1 MVFFVGSIFFTSA
14 ATLQWLETIN
24 ADPGPALRQGT
35 LRVLTFEP
43 HRIDWW
49 SSGVQLVGTVFFNF
63 TTFHAL
69 QAGLDAGAYDRLV
82 WRPDALGSVCF
93 LVSGY
98 LAYAEVCGHALWTRD
113 RTLEWKI
120 AAVNLVG
127 CIAFGISA
135 IASFWVPDSGG
146 VLALAASNWF
156 TALGGLCFLVGAVL
170 LLPESAA
177 TEAVESGRSRAVRSP
192 VMSEATVAAGPAA
205 PEPVSK
211 RRRVVRIVS
220 WIVGLVLLLIVL
232 NLLGVNVRDWLKELW
247 DSVKAISVVYIVLG
261 CIFQCLQT
269 VLTALGWYGIL
280 RYAYPGGVTY
290 MPVLAA
296 YATGVALN
304 NFLPANIGTFVTLL
318 MFVAIVQGANF
329 PGVLAGYVVQKIFY
343 FIIGTLIYVYL
354 FLAIAGSFDFQFG
367 NEKDAIVNH
376 VVLTIGIVA
385 GAIFLIAILLR
396 IFWTWVKKMWAKAKQ
411 GAAIL
416 GDFGSYVKLV
426 LLPQMGGY
434 AAKVMVII
442 IFLAAYSIP
451 VTFGSVMSVL
461 GSNQLANILSITPGG
476 VGINQAFNAFA
487 LDSYTSSTTATA
499 YSISQQLITTAFNV
513 GFALVLVCVV
523 FGWSGGSKLVKDSY
537 VDAKVKA
544 GEMKE
549 QRGQMLGDDEEPET
563 A

>member
-1 MVFFVGSIFFTSA
+1 
-14 ATLQWLETIN
+14 
-24 ADPGPALRQGT
+24 
-35 LRVLTFEP
+35 
-43 HRIDWW
+43 
-49 SSGVQLVGTVFFNF
+49 
-63 TTFHAL
+63 
-69 QAGLDAGAYDRLV
+69 
-82 WRPDALGSVCF
+82 
-93 LVSGY
+93 
-98 LAYAEVCGHALWTRD
+98 
-113 RTLEWKI
+113 
-120 AAVNLVG
+120 
-127 CIAFGISA
+127 
-135 IASFWVPDSGG
+135 
-146 VLALAASNWF
+146 
-156 TALGGLCFLVGAVL
+156 
-170 LLPESAA
+170 
-177 TEAVESGRSRAVRSP
+177 
-192 VMSEATVAAGPAA
+192 MSEATVAAGPAE

-220 WIVGLVLLLIVL
+220 WIVGLVLLLVVL
-232 NLLGVNVRDWLKELW
+232 EVLGVNVRDWLKELW
-247 DSVKAISVVYIVLG
+247 DSVKEISFVYIVLG

-318 MFVAIVQGANF
+318 MYVAIVRGANF
-329 PGVLAGYVVQKIFY
+329 PGILAGYVVQKIFY
-343 FIIGTLIYVYL
+343 LIIGTLIYLYL

-367 NEKDAIVNH
+367 NEKDAVTSH

-396 IFWTWVKKMWAKAKQ
+396 IFWHWVKRMWAKARQ

-416 GDFGSYVKLV
+416 GDLGAYVKFV

-434 AAKVMVII
+434 VAKVMVII
-442 IFLAAYSIP
+442 VFLAAYSIP

-476 VGINQAFNAFA
+476 VGVNQAFNTFA
-487 LDSYTSSTTATA
+487 LSSYTSSTNATA

-523 FGWSGGSKLVKDSY
+523 FGWSGGSKLVKESY

-549 QRGQMLGDDEEPET
+549 QRGQMLGDEEEPET

>member
-1 MVFFVGSIFFTSA
+1 
-14 ATLQWLETIN
+14 
-24 ADPGPALRQGT
+24 
-35 LRVLTFEP
+35 
-43 HRIDWW
+43 
-49 SSGVQLVGTVFFNF
+49 
-63 TTFHAL
+63 
-69 QAGLDAGAYDRLV
+69 
-82 WRPDALGSVCF
+82 
-93 LVSGY
+93 
-98 LAYAEVCGHALWTRD
+98 
-113 RTLEWKI
+113 
-120 AAVNLVG
+120 
-127 CIAFGISA
+127 
-135 IASFWVPDSGG
+135 
-146 VLALAASNWF
+146 
-156 TALGGLCFLVGAVL
+156 
-170 LLPESAA
+170 
-177 TEAVESGRSRAVRSP
+177 
-192 VMSEATVAAGPAA
+192 MSEATVAAGSAA

-220 WIVGLVLLLIVL
+220 WIVGLVLLLVVL
-232 NLLGVNVRDWLKELW
+232 NLLGVNVRDWLSQLW
-247 DSVKAISVVYIVLG
+247 DSVKEISFVYIVLG

-318 MFVAIVQGANF
+318 MYVAIVRGANF

-343 FIIGTLIYVYL
+343 LIIGTLIYVYL
-354 FLAIAGSFDFQFG
+354 FIAVAGSFDFQFG
-367 NEKDAIVNH
+367 NEKDAVTSH
-376 VVLTIGIVA
+376 LVLTIGIVL
-385 GAIFLIAILLR
+385 GAIFLIVLLLR
-396 IFWTWVKKMWAKAKQ
+396 IFWNWVKKMWAKAKQ

-416 GDFGSYVKLV
+416 GDLGSYVKLV

-434 AAKVMVII
+434 AAKVIVII

-476 VGINQAFNAFA
+476 VGVNQAFNAFA

-549 QRGQMLGDDEEPET
+549 QRGQMLGDEEEPET